1 MLLRSMR
8 KGVFSAI
15 FLGFLVLG
23 GLGLVL
29 TDWNG
34 MFRGGNISTDV
45 AKIEGAPIK
54 LTEFDRIARRV
65 LQAQNIPADKA
76 YEMGLIDNILQSEL
90 LNRALTISA
99 AENGIAVEDRQV
111 ARRIQVLISPL
122 KKDGS
127 DSKEALAGFLQM
139 QGMSEPELVSALRG
153 EMSTTILRQTVGS
166 AVYIPEILAQTISS
180 YMGQKRNVKY
190 VEIKNESVTS
200 VNKPSTEEIASYY
213 DGIKGLYTV
222 PESRD
227 LTLAVLSLDAL
238 QKDVAVS
245 DEEVKAYYD
254 ENLEGFR
261 IPEKRLVEQAILG
274 DEAQAKK
281 VAEKMGK
288 GISLKKAVE
297 TVTGKTTAYTGE
309 TSFEKEGLM
318 KEIADP
324 IFAAKEGDILPP
336 IQTAMGWQ
344 VLVLKKVEASEVPSL
359 EKISAKIK
367 EELTQNK
374 TGDVVYGKVSEIE
387 DRIAGGETLEDL
399 AKEYGLT
406 LTKISGAQAKA
417 KSLPEADTLK
427 EEDAKKLLASAFATA
442 DGEISSMTD
451 ISGNRMAAVRID
463 QVSPAHSKDLKDVE
477 TEITMR
483 WIAER
488 KAQANLIAAQKI
500 VDDLDAKKT
509 TLEGVASTA
518 NTKIVERELSRD
530 EDALPK
536 DIDPIIAARFLDAD
550 QGDVLMVPTK
560 DSVVIGFVVSISAVQ
575 DISADEKKK
584 KSEKVKE
591 DLTAAMQ
598 QENLMSFA
606 TYLQNKYDVTTN
618 LALLKRYYGTNA
630 QDQ

>member
-122 KKDGS
+122 KKDGR

-618 LALLKRYYGTNA
+618 PALLKRYYGTNA